1 MCPDSAQD
9 PMTNQRRAAPWI
21 ALACLLLVSSGLF
34 LQNLGA
40 AYITLWD
47 EAIHVNVIRNMA
59 EHCCLPR
66 LHPSADLGIKYQDW
80 TNNTVWLHKP
90 LLPFFVTT
98 ASYKLLGGSLW
109 AFRLPGAIFAL
120 LTAVVIFLIGRAFLG
135 GLAGLFGAAIF
146 ALNPYTNQ
154 LVHGTEYSGFVDLMF
169 AFFASVA
176 LYLILAWTQSRSPAA
191 LRWLGL
197 VLAFGYMCKGGLA
210 LAPFAVLGVIIFL
223 TRSIR
228 DFIPALQ
235 AVLVFG
241 VLVLPEKLYWLAH
254 HSAEFRFEQRMQLLH
269 LFRVVEGHGGSWL
282 SYFAG
287 YLPSML
293 EFPLVPFAYFSIGWA
308 LVRCKPGAPGFTLSI
323 WTLVYLVPLSLAASK
338 IENFVFAV
346 LPAIALLVPHA
357 METLMRSR
365 RFRWVLSLCISS
377 AGIYILS
384 RATQGYE
391 HQNRLAL
398 FAAAAIGVAALAMLY
413 WMRFDSGAVTVSV
426 LALASVCLLSLYVR
440 RDIVANTA
448 GPFDGSAQAAVR
460 QAGLDLRPLV
470 PKDSL
475 ILAHDNTVVLAYLY
489 VMYWSGVD
497 ALDVCRE
504 PWPARSVARLRERK
518 NMYLITK
525 SRLPA
530 VPLGRLAMGDLY
542 SLTGI
547 PFEVWSPI
555 AAGACQSLP
564 AQERKLLRQTR
575 SFYGPESAR

>member
-1 MCPDSAQD
+1 MSR
-9 PMTNQRRAAPWI
+9 RRANWI

-47 EAIHVNVIRNMA
+47 EAIHVNVIRNVA
-59 EHCCLPR
+59 DHCCLPR
-66 LHPSADLGIKYQDW
+66 LHTSPDIGTKYQDW

-90 LLPFFVTT
+90 LLPFFVT
-98 ASYKLLGGSLW
+98 AAAFKLLGGSLW

-120 LTAVVIFLIGRAFLG
+120 LTAVVIYFIGRTFLG
-135 GLAGLFGAAIF
+135 SLAGLFGAAIF
-146 ALNPYTNQ
+146 VLNPYTNQ

-169 AFFASVA
+169 AFFASLA
-176 LYLILAWTQSRSPAA
+176 LYLILDWTQSRSPAA

-197 VLAFGYMCKGGLA
+197 ALAFGYMCKGGLA
-210 LAPFAVLGVIIFL
+210 LAPFAVLGAIIIL
-223 TRSIR
+223 TGSIR
-228 DFIPALQ
+228 GLIPALQ
-235 AVLVFG
+235 AILVFG
-241 VLVLPEKLYWLAH
+241 VAVLPEKLYWLAH
-254 HSAEFRFEQRMQLLH
+254 HSVEFRFEQQMQLLH

-293 EFPLVPFAYFSIGWA
+293 ELPLVPFAYFSIAWA
-308 LVRCKPGAPGFTLSI
+308 LVRCKPGVPGFTLSI
-323 WTLVYLVPLSLAASK
+323 WILVYLVPLSLAASK

-357 METLMRSR
+357 METLMRGR

-384 RATQGYE
+384 RVTQGYE

-398 FAAAAIGVAALAMLY
+398 FAAAAIGVAALAILY
-413 WMRFDSGAVTVSV
+413 WTKFDSKPATMGV

-440 RDIVANTA
+440 RDILANTA
-448 GPFDGSAQAAVR
+448 DPVDSSAQAAVR
-460 QAGLDLRPLV
+460 QAGIDLRPLV
-470 PKDSL
+470 AKDGL
-475 ILAHDNTVVLAYLY
+475 ILAHDNAVVLAYLY

-504 PWPARSVARLRERK
+504 PWPSKSVARLRERK

-525 SRLPA
+525 SVLPAAPLARLPI
-530 VPLGRLAMGDLY
+530 GNLY
-542 SLTGI
+542 SLEGT

-555 AAGACQSLP
+555 ASGACQSLP
-564 AQERKLLRQTR
+564 EQERKLLRQTR
-575 SFYGPESAR
+575 SFYTPE